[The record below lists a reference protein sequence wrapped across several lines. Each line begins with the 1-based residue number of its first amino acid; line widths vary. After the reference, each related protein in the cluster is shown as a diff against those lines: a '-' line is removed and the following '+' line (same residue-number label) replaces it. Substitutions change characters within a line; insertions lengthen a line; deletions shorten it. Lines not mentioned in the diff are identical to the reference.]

1 MAKFDLEKYVKDGH
15 FERVLERT
23 AERVRAEAKAFNLP
37 SAGLSKDG
45 KRMLPRERPAQP
57 KPRPER
63 ERTA

>member
-1 MAKFDLEKYVKDGH
+1 MAKFDIEKYVKDGH